1 MPSAGDWCSELA
13 VGRISADRA
22 GHRPGCCG
30 AAGLGGRLR
39 VVRAASRRYPDRA
52 RHHGDLHPVGLD
64 DPDLRRAEPDFLPGQ
79 AVLLRMSKYPAP
91 RTQPPVL
98 GTHQPAQVEHLRALS
113 RLLDTAFV
121 IPGTRYRFG
130 LDALIGLVPGLGDA
144 VSAVFSSYLVLQAS
158 RLGAPRSVVTRMI
171 ANIAL
176 DTLVGWVPILGD
188 LFDVAWKS
196 NVRNMALL
204 EEHLQQP
211 SAARA
216 GSRRALVLL
225 GGALLLL
232 V

>member
-1 MPSAGDWCSELA
+1 
-13 VGRISADRA
+13 
-22 GHRPGCCG
+22 
-30 AAGLGGRLR
+30 
-39 VVRAASRRYPDRA
+39 
-52 RHHGDLHPVGLD
+52 
-64 DPDLRRAEPDFLPGQ
+64 
-79 AVLLRMSKYPAP
+79 MSKHPAP
-91 RTQPPVL
+91 RTHPPVL

-113 RLLDTAFV
+113 RLLDSAFV

-211 SAARA
+211 SAAKA

-232 V
+232 VTGAVVLGVLAGKFIIDLLQ

>member
-1 MPSAGDWCSELA
+1 
-13 VGRISADRA
+13 
-22 GHRPGCCG
+22 
-30 AAGLGGRLR
+30 
-39 VVRAASRRYPDRA
+39 
-52 RHHGDLHPVGLD
+52 
-64 DPDLRRAEPDFLPGQ
+64 
-79 AVLLRMSKYPAP
+79 MSKLPAP
-91 RTQPPVL
+91 RSPTPIL
-98 GTHQPAQVEHLRALS
+98 GTRQPAQVEHLRALS
-113 RLLDTAFV
+113 RLLDNAFV

-158 RLGAPRSVVTRMI
+158 RLGAPRSVLTRMI
-171 ANIAL
+171 ANVAL

-211 SAARA
+211 SAAKA

-232 V
+232 VTGAVVLGVFAGKLVIDLLQ

>member
-1 MPSAGDWCSELA
+1 
-13 VGRISADRA
+13 
-22 GHRPGCCG
+22 
-30 AAGLGGRLR
+30 
-39 VVRAASRRYPDRA
+39 
-52 RHHGDLHPVGLD
+52 
-64 DPDLRRAEPDFLPGQ
+64 
-79 AVLLRMSKYPAP
+79 
-91 RTQPPVL
+91 
-98 GTHQPAQVEHLRALS
+98 
-113 RLLDTAFV
+113 
-121 IPGTRYRFG
+121 
-130 LDALIGLVPGLGDA
+130 
-144 VSAVFSSYLVLQAS
+144 
-158 RLGAPRSVVTRMI
+158 MI

-232 V
+232 VTGAVVLGVLAGKFIIDLLQ

>member
-1 MPSAGDWCSELA
+1 
-13 VGRISADRA
+13 
-22 GHRPGCCG
+22 
-30 AAGLGGRLR
+30 
-39 VVRAASRRYPDRA
+39 
-52 RHHGDLHPVGLD
+52 
-64 DPDLRRAEPDFLPGQ
+64 
-79 AVLLRMSKYPAP
+79 MSKHPAV
-91 RTQPPVL
+91 RTQAPIL
-98 GTHQPAQVEHLRALS
+98 GTHPPAQVEHLRALS
-113 RLLDTAFV
+113 RLLDNAFV

-158 RLGAPRSVVTRMI
+158 RLGAPRSVVSRMI

-225 GGALLLL
+225 GGALLLFATGAVVL
-232 V
+232 GVLAGKFIIDLLQ

>member
-1 MPSAGDWCSELA
+1 MSK
-13 VGRISADRA
+13 
-22 GHRPGCCG
+22 
-30 AAGLGGRLR
+30 
-39 VVRAASRRYPDRA
+39 
-52 RHHGDLHPVGLD
+52 HPV
-64 DPDLRRAEPDFLPGQ
+64 PRAQ
-79 AVLLRMSKYPAP
+79 SAI
-91 RTQPPVL
+91 L

-113 RLLDTAFV
+113 RLLDNAFV

-232 V
+232 VTGAVVLGVLAGTFIIDLLQ

>member
-1 MPSAGDWCSELA
+1 
-13 VGRISADRA
+13 
-22 GHRPGCCG
+22 
-30 AAGLGGRLR
+30 
-39 VVRAASRRYPDRA
+39 
-52 RHHGDLHPVGLD
+52 
-64 DPDLRRAEPDFLPGQ
+64 
-79 AVLLRMSKYPAP
+79 MSKHPAVRTPAP
-91 RTQPPVL
+91 IL
-98 GTHQPAQVEHLRALS
+98 GTHSPAQVEHLRALS
-113 RLLDTAFV
+113 RLLDNAFV

-158 RLGAPRSVVTRMI
+158 RLGAPRSVVRRMI

-188 LFDVAWKS
+188 VFDVAWKS

-232 V
+232 VTGAVVLGVLAAKFILDLLQ